1 MEEGVAEESSAIA
14 GVDLQYED
22 GARGG
27 VNVKANAAQVSKAIV
42 EACMKAIARS
52 VVKAINKEQEMK
64 RRE

>member
-27 VNVKANAAQVSKAIV
+27 LNVKANAVQGS
-42 EACMKAIARS
+42 EAIAW
-52 VVKAINKEQEMK
+52 
-64 RRE
+64 RR